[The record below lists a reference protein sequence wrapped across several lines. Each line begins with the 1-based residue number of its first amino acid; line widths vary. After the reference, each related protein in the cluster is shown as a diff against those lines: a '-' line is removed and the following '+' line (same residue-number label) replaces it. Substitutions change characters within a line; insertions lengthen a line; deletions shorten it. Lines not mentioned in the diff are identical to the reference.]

1 MGGLLMNQI
10 KCQTPTWKDMEN
22 YAKIASNKIKDSGFK
37 PDVII
42 ALARGGL
49 VPARLFCDFLVM
61 KKCYSIKVDHW
72 GITAAKDGKAK
83 LSQSLDVDITD
94 LKVLV
99 VDDITDTGES
109 LKISVEYLKSLNP
122 SAIKTATLMHLNNSK
137 FTPDFYGS
145 MENWAWIIFP
155 WNYREDLVNLVGQAV
170 EDVGKDQEKVQI
182 KLRENCGIDV
192 PIKDIN
198 ETFDLIDY
206 LK

>member
-1 MGGLLMNQI
+1 M
-10 KCQTPTWKDMEN
+10 
-22 YAKIASNKIKDSGFK
+22 S
-37 PDVII
+37 
-42 ALARGGL
+42 
-49 VPARLFCDFLVM
+49 
-61 KKCYSIKVDHW
+61 KKK
-72 GITAAKDGKAK
+72 G
-83 LSQSLDVDITD
+83 
-94 LKVLV
+94 KVLV